1 MAKKPKRQPDAA
13 RKAKLTIQRRTLYL
27 LMVFGVFSFLALF
40 AKAYDLTI
48 NQHEE
53 MQERAS
59 SQQTQSTTISASRGT
74 IYDRNGETLAISATA
89 DTVFLDPKMIQER
102 ADELDQERAKAL
114 VEGVEDG
121 ESLPIT
127 GEEYKDLIAT
137 ELSRILEIE
146 EDTIREKM
154 EKTWS
159 QYEILKKRVDKEIGD
174 EVRAFITD
182 NITGKNIQGIHLL
195 SDAKRYYP
203 HSTLASHVLGFLNND
218 NVGIYGLEAYYE
230 TELEGTTGLVVT
242 ARDGNNQ
249 EIMFQYEQYY
259 DAEDGNSLQ
268 LTIDSTIQS
277 YLESGLEDMIARF
290 DAANGAT
297 GIVMDPNSGA
307 ILAMASSPNYDLN
320 DPWGIYDTQL
330 QAQLDELL
338 TGGSTEETDGETDES
353 AEEGES
359 GETSTEDE
367 TSDAYNKLLG
377 ELQLKQWRNKAVND
391 TYEPGSTYKI
401 LTLSM
406 ALEEGTVNLN
416 STFNCTG
423 SIKVDGWTIGC
434 SRKAGHGTQTLTEA
448 TGNSCNPAFINIG
461 FSVGTEVYHK
471 YMEAFGLFDKSG
483 VDLQGEAVGIHA
495 SADSFTQLDLATYSF
510 GQNFTVTPLQ
520 MIAAQ
525 AACINGGYLYTP
537 YLVEKELD
545 GDGNVLSQHDATPVR
560 QVISEETSATVRQIL
575 EYVVSEGTGKNGQ
588 VAGYRIGGKTG
599 TADKSGTKDPVNNP
613 QGDVVVSFLC
623 FAPADDPQVIMLL
636 TMDTPSRTTGTY
648 VSGGNMV
655 APTASSIMSNILPYL
670 GIAPEYTAEEI
681 GYADATVPYVV
692 GMTEEEAAAKLASYG
707 FENYR
712 TVGDGATVTDQ
723 TPLGGAIVPANAE
736 IILYMG
742 AEKSTELCT
751 VPNVIGMSASNAN
764 KALTNAG
771 LIIKTTGASTSD
783 AKVITQSLEAGAQV
797 AAGTV
802 VTVQMGQAGTTAD

>member
-338 TGGSTEETDGETDES
+338 TGGSTEETDGETEES
-353 AEEGES
+353 AEEES
-359 GETSTEDE
+359 QPSTDPNAANEPQEPDTFWDFRTHSLE
-367 TSDAYNKLLG
+367 KVTVTTDTDYEADCAQARSLLAQAGYPNGTDFPAVEYIYVSSDAGKAAAQAVAAMWKDQLG
-377 ELQLKQWRNKAVND
+377 ITVTTRAVTAD
-391 TYEPGSTYKI
+391 EYETM
-401 LTLSM
+401 LTS
-406 ALEEGTVNLN
+406 A
-416 STFNCTG
+416 
-423 SIKVDGWTIGC
+423 
-434 SRKAGHGTQTLTEA
+434 
-448 TGNSCNPAFINIG
+448 
-461 FSVGTEVYHK
+461 GTENAGDSS
-471 YMEAFGLFDKSG
+471 EETA
-483 VDLQGEAVGIHA
+483 QA
-495 SADSFTQLDLATYSF
+495 SFQ
-510 GQNFTVTPLQ
+510 
-520 MIAAQ
+520 IAAQ
-525 AACINGGYLYTP
+525 EFTAAYNDAKAILKDFFSSNATNLSGY
-537 YLVEKELD
+537 D
-545 GDGNVLSQHDATPVR
+545 SDAFD
-560 QVISEETSATVRQIL
+560 ILMKSA
-575 EYVVSEGTGKNGQ
+575 
-588 VAGYRIGGKTG
+588 A
-599 TADKSGTKDPVNNP
+599 A
-613 QGDVVVSFLC
+613 
-623 FAPADDPQVIMLL
+623 A
-636 TMDTPSRTTGTY
+636 
-648 VSGGNMV
+648 
-655 APTASSIMSNILPYL
+655 
-670 GIAPEYTAEEI
+670 IAPEARDAYLHDAEAI
-681 GYADATVPYVV
+681 LLADAPVIPLYYEGLSWQLREGLSGLYRAPDGVFFLSALSQNGT
-692 GMTEEEAAAKLASYG
+692 AA
-707 FENYR
+707 
-712 TVGDGATVTDQ
+712 
-723 TPLGGAIVPANAE
+723 
-736 IILYMG
+736 
-742 AEKSTELCT
+742 
-751 VPNVIGMSASNAN
+751 
-764 KALTNAG
+764 
-771 LIIKTTGASTSD
+771 
-783 AKVITQSLEAGAQV
+783 
-797 AAGTV
+797 
-802 VTVQMGQAGTTAD
+802 